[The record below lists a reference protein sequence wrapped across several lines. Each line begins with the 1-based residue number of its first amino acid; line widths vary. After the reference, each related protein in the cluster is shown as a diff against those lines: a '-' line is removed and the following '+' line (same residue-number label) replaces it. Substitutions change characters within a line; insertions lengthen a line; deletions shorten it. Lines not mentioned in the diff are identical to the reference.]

1 MSLRQ
6 HSQIRMKSE
15 NSPQPLT
22 LTALP
27 TFGKLLLAETE
38 DDGDSGF
45 RQYVAD
51 ANPRYEWFRH
61 CEAIASVVDRVASGE
76 LKRVM
81 LFVPPRHSKSETVSR
96 LFTGYYLL
104 KHPDRWVGLTS
115 YSSELAYVLSRASQ
129 ENYIRAGGTLSLK
142 AGAVKHWETG
152 RGGGL
157 WAAGVGGPITGK
169 GFHLGIIDDPL
180 KNAEEATSQVI
191 REKHKEWYRSTFYTR
206 AEPDAA
212 IVIIQ
217 TRWHEDDLSGWLLSE
232 ESGESPERWH
242 IVNLPAIAE
251 DRRPFPASCTVETD
265 WRRQGEA
272 LCPERY
278 DLKRL
283 EEIRTR
289 VSGYYFEAL
298 YQQNPTPREGA
309 FFKVS
314 QLRIKNAPPA
324 RLNIVRAWDLAAST
338 KGDYTAGVKLGKDAE
353 TGLFWILDV
362 QRGQWTP
369 DDRNRVMLQTAAL
382 DGRQTKIRIAQD
394 PGQAGVD
401 QVQALTRML
410 AGYSVRS
417 ERVSGSKEARAD
429 ALAAQINAG
438 NVRMIEGEWNKAFIE
453 EMRTFPLGRNDD
465 QIDAAADS
473 FSELTSGGEF
483 NQWQWIR

>member
-1 MSLRQ
+1 M
-6 HSQIRMKSE
+6 
-15 NSPQPLT
+15 
-22 LTALP
+22 
-27 TFGKLLLAETE
+27 
-38 DDGDSGF
+38 
-45 RQYVAD
+45 AD

-314 QLRIKNAPPA
+314 QLRIENAPPA

-438 NVRMIEGEWNKAFIE
+438 NVRMIKGEWNKAFIE